1 MHEMEFKFETKGE
14 LGHAFTIEL
23 TTIINI
29 TFVFSI
35 YIYLYK
41 EHKVKQ
47 TNTIQFNELC
57 KGPDFIVAYKSYLIR
72 Y

>member
-35 YIYLYK
+35 YIYIYIK
-41 EHKVKQ
+41 SIKSSKQ
-47 TNTIQFNELC
+47 IQFNLMNC
-57 KGPDFIVAYKSYLIR
+57 VKGQIL
-72 Y
+72 